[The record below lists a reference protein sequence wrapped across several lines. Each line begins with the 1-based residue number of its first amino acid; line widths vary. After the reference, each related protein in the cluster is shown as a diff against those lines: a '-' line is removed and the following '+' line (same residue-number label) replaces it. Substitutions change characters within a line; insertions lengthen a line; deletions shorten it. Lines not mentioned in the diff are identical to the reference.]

1 MKNKIIAFDFL
12 RALAIAMIIPAHLSN
27 FLFFTPLKL
36 ALYAVD
42 PYVANMGLGLFIF
55 MSGYLLYYNNNSIKS
70 FQNVLSFYKKRLL
83 RIYPLYWAALAAFTL
98 VFYIFAPN
106 LHSGFLFP
114 NAEHVFTFSNL
125 IIHVLGLQI
134 FLAPA
139 YASPMLTLYFVGL
152 IVAFYAIY
160 PFIIMLS
167 KNSKQLL
174 LYSAVVFLGFLLISK
189 VFNII
194 DRRFF
199 MFFPTF
205 IFGILTCKE
214 SLFEKSITTIMKIP
228 VVQVLLAVFPA
239 IFVMV
244 IVLGSR
250 TTLLLN
256 PGASF
261 VIESSS
267 GGPIESHMVV
277 SMLTSV
283 AHLMGMGY
291 DNLEF
296 IIDSVILLNIFV
308 IMFCVLEYK
317 FAMKF
322 INNKFSDSWSF
333 AFTYIATAS
342 YCVYLFHRPFLAL
355 WNSVTHFI
363 GSPIL
368 HDVILLVVAL
378 PILLIIAYRLQIFEL
393 SVKKSL
399 SQKKTS
405 HNGPSVKCSTNGFN
419 K

>member
-1 MKNKIIAFDFL
+1 
-12 RALAIAMIIPAHLSN
+12 
-27 FLFFTPLKL
+27 
-36 ALYAVD
+36 
-42 PYVANMGLGLFIF
+42 
-55 MSGYLLYYNNNSIKS
+55 
-70 FQNVLSFYKKRLL
+70 
-83 RIYPLYWAALAAFTL
+83 
-98 VFYIFAPN
+98 
-106 LHSGFLFP
+106 
-114 NAEHVFTFSNL
+114 
-125 IIHVLGLQI
+125 
-134 FLAPA
+134 
-139 YASPMLTLYFVGL
+139 
-152 IVAFYAIY
+152 
-160 PFIIMLS
+160 MLS

-174 LYSAVVFLGFLLISK
+174 LYSAVVYLGFLLISK
-189 VFNII
+189 IFNII
-194 DRRFF
+194 DNRFF

-214 SLFEKSITTIMKIP
+214 SLFNKSITTIMKIP

-239 IFVMV
+239 IFVIFIV
-244 IVLGSR
+244 IGSR
-250 TTLLLN
+250 TTLLLS

-267 GGPIESHMVV
+267 GGAIESHMVV

-291 DNLEF
+291 NNLEF

-368 HDVILLVVAL
+368 HA
-378 PILLIIAYRLQIFEL
+378 
-393 SVKKSL
+393 
-399 SQKKTS
+399 
-405 HNGPSVKCSTNGFN
+405 
-419 K
+419 